1 MSLKFTSGD
10 LEELKKLTAPSL
22 PAEEWKEINKNT
34 FQVKLDGVSVSFF
47 ISTGTLQFQGNPE
60 KAKYYETLVEKLLTG
75 EKVDA
80 SSPLLDQPKIAAEIE
95 EKKFLSQKYDD
106 SEIVIGLVGAVGTQ
120 YQTVKDILTQR
131 LKVIFKYNVE
141 DVKISKEIIEKLP
154 DYSPPTNVGS
164 VSYERINNLMNAG
177 NSIRKK
183 TKNNA
188 ILALGAAEYVYNHRK
203 SDDGLRNAYIIDSLK
218 HPDEIKALREIYGQG
233 FYLIGVYSDINHR
246 TKYLTKELNVSD
258 EEANKLIS
266 KDEND
271 ADGGHG
277 QHTSD
282 TYHLSD
288 FYVDVNY
295 NSQKLKQSLFRFLD
309 IMFGSPHLTPLF
321 EEYSMFMAFTASL
334 RSADLSRQVG
344 AVLTKNEDIIATGA
358 NDIPKY
364 GGGLYWPYYD
374 DKENEFS
381 DFPHGR
387 DYTRGFD
394 SNVVERKKIINE
406 IIEASKA
413 QGIESDKLEGVLD
426 SSRLKDLIEFGRVV
440 HAEMETLMTCSRNA
454 ISARNGIMFCTTFP
468 CHNCAKHIVAAGVD
482 KVYFI
487 EPYPKS
493 KALEFHSESIK
504 TGISEEKGEKQD
516 FTLFEPFIGV
526 GPRRFFDLFSIN
538 SGSGRTIKRKDK
550 NGNVVEWIPETAKP
564 KVQLFPI
571 SYLQRE
577 EESSLAYNELVKK
590 ANTV

>member
-10 LEELKKLTAPSL
+10 IEKLKKLITPTI
-22 PAEEWKEINKNT
+22 PDDWKEINNNT
-34 FQVKLDGVSVSFF
+34 YQVKFNGVSVSFF
-47 ISTGTLQFQGNPE
+47 VSTGTIQFQGNPE
-60 KAKYYETLVEKLLTG
+60 KTNHYEVLVGKLLSG
-75 EKVDA
+75 EKVEVSAD
-80 SSPLLDQPKIAAEIE
+80 LVDQPKLAEVVE
-95 EKKFLSQKYDD
+95 EKKFLSQKYED
-106 SEIVIGLVGAVGTQ
+106 SEIVIGLVGAIGTQ
-120 YQTVKDILTQR
+120 YQTVKDILRQR
-131 LKVIFKYNVE
+131 LEMIFKYEVE
-141 DVKISKEIIEKLP
+141 DIKISKAIIEKLP
-154 DYSPPTNVGS
+154 NFNPPETVGS
-164 VSYERINNLMNAG
+164 ESYERINNLMNAG
-177 NSIRKK
+177 NNIRKSS
-183 TKNNA
+183 KNNA
-188 ILALGAAEYVYNHRK
+188 ILALGAASYIHEHRT
-203 SDDGLRNAYIIDSLK
+203 DRGTLRKAYIIESLK

-246 TKYLTKELNVSD
+246 TRYLTKELNMSD

-288 FYVDVNY
+288 FYADVNY
-295 NSQKLKQSLFRFLD
+295 NSEKLKQSIFRFLD
-309 IMFGSPHLTPLF
+309 IVFGSPHLTPLF

-344 AVLTKNEDIIATGA
+344 AVLTKDEDIIATGA

-374 DKENEFS
+374 EKENEFV

-394 SNVVERKKIINE
+394 SNVIERKKIINE
-406 IIEASKA
+406 IVEKA
-413 QGIESDKLEGVLD
+413 KNKGIDSEHLEGILE

-440 HAEMETLMTCSRNA
+440 HAEMETLMTCARNA
-454 ISARNGIMFCTTFP
+454 ISARNSVMFCTTFP
-468 CHNCAKHIVAAGVD
+468 CHNCAKHIIAAGVD

-493 KALEFHSESIK
+493 KALEFHSDSIK
-504 TGISEEKGEKQD
+504 TGIPDDKDEKQK
-516 FTLFEPFIGV
+516 FTFFEPFIGV
-526 GPRRFFDLFSIN
+526 GPRKFFDLFSIN

-550 NGNVVEWIPETAKP
+550 DGNIVDWNRSVAKP

-571 SYLQRE
+571 SYLHRE
-577 EESSLAYNELVKK
+577 GESASSYNDLIVR
-590 ANTV
+590 